1 MGTICAKTGLR
12 ISEVLGLKWGDIDA
26 TTGQAGVLR
35 SVVDGAVGRCK
46 TETSQQPVP
55 LDELT
60 LGELQSWREVTM
72 YAADSD
78 WVFASLREDAAL
90 WAVSSLQKVLQ
101 PAAIL
106 PVHSPDLHS
115 TEHPRNRKG
124 LNMPLNPRQANASK
138 LLS

>member
-78 WVFASLREDAAL
+78 WVFASLREDAGPGRFRL
-90 WAVSSLQKVLQ
+90 CRRCYSLLRFSLCIA
-101 PAAIL
+101 PIFTPRSIRAI
-106 PVHSPDLHS
+106 
-115 TEHPRNRKG
+115 EK
-124 LNMPLNPRQANASK
+124 A
-138 LLS
+138 

>member
-1 MGTICAKTGLR
+1 
-12 ISEVLGLKWGDIDA
+12 VGDIDA

-46 TETSQQPVP
+46 AETSQQPVP
-55 LDELT
+55 LDQLT

-78 WVFASLREDAAL
+78 WVFASERLFGKTRS

-115 TEHPRNRKG
+115 TEHPLNRKG
-124 LNMPLNPRQANASK
+124 LNMPLNPRQANASN

>member
-1 MGTICAKTGLR
+1 M
-12 ISEVLGLKWGDIDA
+12 GDIDA

-35 SVVDGAVGRCK
+35 SVVDGAESRCK
-46 TETSQQPVP
+46 TETSQQPLP
-55 LDELT
+55 LDQLT

-78 WVFASLREDAAL
+78 WVFASERLFGKTPV

-124 LNMPLNPRQANASK
+124 LNMPLNPRQANASN